1 MILGLFH
8 SPPCNAI
15 SRREYPLDS
24 LLSWR
29 VHRQVICVVRTA
41 IGRYVV
47 LSAGVQA
54 IATRRQEATRTANTK
69 RYSKPSVSERLF
81 GYAVSGARQFRVSN
95 ACAQDGIPDS
105 HLCNPPQ
112 SVAFGS
118 AGHTHSP

>member
-47 LSAGVQA
+47 LPAGVQA
-54 IATRRQEATRTANTK
+54 FAASKQEATRCCEHK
-69 RYSKPSVSERLF
+69 
-81 GYAVSGARQFRVSN
+81 
-95 ACAQDGIPDS
+95 
-105 HLCNPPQ
+105 
-112 SVAFGS
+112 VAF
-118 AGHTHSP
+118 